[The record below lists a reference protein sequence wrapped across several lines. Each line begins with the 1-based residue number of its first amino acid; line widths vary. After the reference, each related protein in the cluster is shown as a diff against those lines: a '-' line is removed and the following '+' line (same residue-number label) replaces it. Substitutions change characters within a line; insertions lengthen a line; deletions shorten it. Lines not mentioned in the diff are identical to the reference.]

1 MRAPRPLLL
10 KGHVLVM
17 EFIGSQGWPAPH
29 SMTPLSSEEMEAA
42 YVQTCVALRA
52 MFSRC
57 KLVHGDFS
65 EYNLLWFNSEVVV
78 IDVSQSVE
86 WDHPRATEFLRK
98 DCSNVRDFFSR
109 KCERVLSVKALYDFV
124 MRDGS
129 ADDDAGIRDA
139 LDVARSQD
147 SVTDQEDR
155 VFMDAFLPRSLQD
168 LGSWPEAA
176 QRAVVSGENENGFD
190 EAVGDL
196 LGANVC
202 SDDDA
207 SAATR
212 SESDEEDDGVHGRLP
227 DPSDPRRASERQGG
241 QTGRCSLAEGRKAGK
256 TQDEAEEAP
265 SRRRP
270 RSGARR
276 WRRRRRHLLVVVGGH
291 HGQMTFRT
299 ARRWRKTRR
308 CSRPHRHAVAAPL
321 LTPSPVSPRGGASAA
336 SRAAAP
342 PLERAAGTR
351 HESNVKP
358 R

>member
-1 MRAPRPLLL
+1 
-10 KGHVLVM
+10 M
-17 EFIGSQGWPAPH
+17 EFIIGSAGWPAAEITTMHH
-29 SMTPLSSEEMEAA
+29 SHQNKMEAA
-42 YVQTCVALRA
+42 YIPTCVALRA

-98 DCSNVRDFFSR
+98 DCSNVRDFFAR

-129 ADDDAGIRDA
+129 EDDAGIRAA
-139 LDVARSQD
+139 LDVARSHD
-147 SVTDQEDR
+147 RVTEQEDR

-212 SESDEEDDGVHGRLP
+212 SESSDEDDDGVHGQLP
-227 DPSDPRRASERQGG
+227 DPSDVSGRA
-241 QTGRCSLAEGRKAGK
+241 AK
-256 TQDEAEEAP
+256 EAKRAAAR
-265 SRRRP
+265 SRRRKGGK
-270 RSGARR
+270 SARR
-276 WRRRRRHLLVVVGGH
+276 S
-291 HGQMTFRT
+291 
-299 ARRWRKTRR
+299 
-308 CSRPHRHAVAAPL
+308 SRS
-321 LTPSPVSPRGGASAA
+321 TQEEGD
-336 SRAAAP
+336 
-342 PLERAAGTR
+342 EAGEVIHT
-351 HESNVKP
+351 NI
-358 R
+358 

>member
-17 EFIGSQGWPAPH
+17 EFIGTSGWPAPRLH
-29 SMTPLSSEEMEAA
+29 DASLSTDEMEAA

-52 MFSRC
+52 MFARC
-57 KLVHGDFS
+57 KLVHCDFS
-65 EYNLLWFNSEVVV
+65 EYNLLWFENEVVV

-124 MRDGS
+124 MRDGV
-129 ADDDAGIRDA
+129 DDDAGIRDA
-139 LDVARSQD
+139 LDVARSND
-147 SVTDQEDR
+147 GVTEQEDR

-176 QRAVVSGENENGFD
+176 QRAVASGDNETGFD

-207 SAATR
+207 SVETR
-212 SESDEEDDGVHGRLP
+212 SISDEDEDDGVHGRLP
-227 DPSDPRRASERQGG
+227 DPSDVAGRAS
-241 QTGRCSLAEGRKAGK
+241 AK
-256 TQDEAEEAP
+256 EA
-265 SRRRP
+265 
-270 RSGARR
+270 
-276 WRRRRRHLLVVVGGH
+276 
-291 HGQMTFRT
+291 
-299 ARRWRKTRR
+299 K
-308 CSRPHRHAVAAPL
+308 
-321 LTPSPVSPRGGASAA
+321 
-336 SRAAAP
+336 RAAAK
-342 PLERAAGTR
+342 LQKEERREKRKTKLKKHLKKKATKRGR
-351 HESNVKP
+351 
-358 R
+358 

>member
-17 EFIGSQGWPAPH
+17 EFIGTSGWPAPRLH
-29 SMTPLSSEEMEAA
+29 DASLSTDEMEAA

-52 MFSRC
+52 MFARC

-65 EYNLLWFNSEVVV
+65 EYNLLWFEDEVVV

-124 MRDGS
+124 MRDGV
-129 ADDDAGIRDA
+129 DDDAGIRAA
-139 LDVARSQD
+139 LEIARNSD

-176 QRAVVSGENENGFD
+176 QRAVASGDNETGFD

-227 DPSDPRRASERQGG
+227 DPSDVAGRAS
-241 QTGRCSLAEGRKAGK
+241 AK
-256 TQDEAEEAP
+256 EA
-265 SRRRP
+265 
-270 RSGARR
+270 
-276 WRRRRRHLLVVVGGH
+276 
-291 HGQMTFRT
+291 
-299 ARRWRKTRR
+299 K
-308 CSRPHRHAVAAPL
+308 
-321 LTPSPVSPRGGASAA
+321 
-336 SRAAAP
+336 RAAAK
-342 PLERAAGTR
+342 LQKEERREKRKTKLKKHLKKKATKRGR
-351 HESNVKP
+351 
-358 R
+358 

>member
-1 MRAPRPLLL
+1 
-10 KGHVLVM
+10 
-17 EFIGSQGWPAPH
+17 
-29 SMTPLSSEEMEAA
+29 MEAA

-65 EYNLLWFNSEVVV
+65 EYNLLWFEDEVVV

-109 KCERVLSVKALYDFV
+109 KCDRVLSVKALYDFV
-124 MRDGS
+124 MRDGV
-129 ADDDAGIRDA
+129 DDDAGIRNA
-139 LDVARSQD
+139 LDEARSND

-227 DPSDPRRASERQGG
+227 DPSDPRRAS
-241 QTGRCSLAEGRKAGK
+241 AK
-256 TQDEAEEAP
+256 EA
-265 SRRRP
+265 
-270 RSGARR
+270 
-276 WRRRRRHLLVVVGGH
+276 
-291 HGQMTFRT
+291 
-299 ARRWRKTRR
+299 K
-308 CSRPHRHAVAAPL
+308 
-321 LTPSPVSPRGGASAA
+321 
-336 SRAAAP
+336 RAAAK
-342 PLERAAGTR
+342 LQKEERREKRKTKLKKHLKKKATKRGR
-351 HESNVKP
+351 
-358 R
+358 

>member
-1 MRAPRPLLL
+1 VSRRVGARARAVAATASCRDAVVRRRLHANGVRAPRPLLL

-17 EFIGSQGWPAPH
+17 EFIGSQGWPAPRLH
-29 SMTPLSSEEMEAA
+29 DASLSPEQMEAA

-98 DCSNVRDFFSR
+98 DCSNVRDFFAR

-124 MRDGS
+124 MKDGS
-129 ADDDAGIRDA
+129 ADDEGIRAA

-147 SVTDQEDR
+147 GVTEQEDR

-227 DPSDPRRASERQGG
+227 DPSDPRRAS
-241 QTGRCSLAEGRKAGK
+241 AK
-256 TQDEAEEAP
+256 EA
-265 SRRRP
+265 
-270 RSGARR
+270 
-276 WRRRRRHLLVVVGGH
+276 
-291 HGQMTFRT
+291 
-299 ARRWRKTRR
+299 K
-308 CSRPHRHAVAAPL
+308 
-321 LTPSPVSPRGGASAA
+321 
-336 SRAAAP
+336 RAAAK
-342 PLERAAGTR
+342 LQKEERREKRKTKLKKHLKKKATKRGR
-351 HESNVKP
+351 
-358 R
+358 

>member
-1 MRAPRPLLL
+1 
-10 KGHVLVM
+10 
-17 EFIGSQGWPAPH
+17 
-29 SMTPLSSEEMEAA
+29 MEAA

-52 MFSRC
+52 MFARC

-65 EYNLLWFNSEVVV
+65 EYNLLWFEDEVVV

-109 KCERVLSVKALYDFV
+109 KCDRVLSVKALYDFV
-124 MRDGS
+124 MRDGV
-129 ADDDAGIRDA
+129 DDDAGIRNA
-139 LDVARSQD
+139 LDLARNED

-176 QRAVVSGENENGFD
+176 QRAVASGDNETGFD

-212 SESDEEDDGVHGRLP
+212 P
-227 DPSDPRRASERQGG
+227 TTRATHS
-241 QTGRCSLAEGRKAGK
+241 
-256 TQDEAEEAP
+256 
-265 SRRRP
+265 
-270 RSGARR
+270 
-276 WRRRRRHLLVVVGGH
+276 
-291 HGQMTFRT
+291 F
-299 ARRWRKTRR
+299 
-308 CSRPHRHAVAAPL
+308 
-321 LTPSPVSPRGGASAA
+321 VS
-336 SRAAAP
+336 
-342 PLERAAGTR
+342 
-351 HESNVKP
+351 
-358 R
+358 